1 MKSARHEMLDLISE
15 YNQIK
20 DELLDYTEA
29 YHDAMYFDIDG
40 YLEQIAQGD
49 YSDLEALR
57 CQIVAVRLLLKEH
70 KNIKYVFS

>member
-57 CQIVAVRLLLKEH
+57 CQIVAVRLLLKAH

>member
-1 MKSARHEMLDLISE
+1 MKSARHEMQDLISE

-40 YLEQIAQGD
+40 YLEQSAQGD

-57 CQIVAVRLLLKEH
+57 CQIVAVRLLLKAH